1 MSETATQLV
10 GLIGWPVE
18 QSVSPAMHNAAFD
31 ALGLPWRYT
40 LLPTPPGRV
49 KTTIA
54 RLRRQDY
61 RGANVTVPH
70 KRVVIP
76 YLDNVDEAT
85 RAIGAVNTIVVQEG
99 RLLGCNTDGAGFL
112 VALREAG
119 FEPTGRRALV
129 LGAGGGA
136 RAVVYALSR
145 ADCSVAILSRR
156 VRRAAELAHD
166 LGGTDAGA
174 PVTWVPREVTLAD
187 LPLADFDL
195 LVHSTPVGMWP
206 QVEASLWPEGLP
218 LPSHWTVFDLV
229 YNPGET
235 RLLSQARAAGATA
248 IGGLGMLVHQ
258 GALGFELWT
267 GHRPPV
273 DGMRAA
279 AERALR
285 NLEESA
291 TQPETMCYNGPG
303 QQ

>member
-1 MSETATQLV
+1 MSEEATQLV

-18 QSVSPAMHNAAFD
+18 HSVSPAMHNAAFD
-31 ALGLPWRYT
+31 ALGLAWRYT
-40 LLPTPPGRV
+40 LLPTPLGRV
-49 KTTIA
+49 KSTLA
-54 RLRRQDY
+54 RLRGQGY

-70 KRVVIP
+70 KQAVIP
-76 YLDNVDEAT
+76 YVDNVDEAART
-85 RAIGAVNTIVVQEG
+85 IGAVNTIVVQEG
-99 RLLGCNTDGAGFL
+99 RLLGYNTDGAGFL

-119 FEPTGRRALV
+119 FEPAGRRALV

-145 ADCSVAILSRR
+145 ADCSVAILGRT
-156 VRRAAELAHD
+156 VQRAAELARD
-166 LGGTDAGA
+166 LGRADVGA
-174 PVTWVPREVTLAD
+174 PVTWVPRGVTLAG

-258 GALGFELWT
+258 GALGFALWT
-267 GHRPPV
+267 GRRPPV

-279 AERALR
+279 AERALGHS
-285 NLEESA
+285 EDSA
-291 TQPETMCYNGPG
+291 T
-303 QQ
+303 